1 MNTRL
6 SSFRQFQGYVSAIL
20 FFSYAT
26 PDFSDLLVLSAAF
39 IRPAQLPILLLGP
52 TFESSVSL

>member
-1 MNTRL
+1 M
-6 SSFRQFQGYVSAIL
+6 SAIL